1 MKSIKLILSL
11 PIFLVLFS
19 CGGGGSNSGGG
30 GDQMSI
36 APPMEDPNR
45 VISIVAI
52 GDSIGNGAGY
62 TNQPWPVIVAD
73 SLGVPLVNNS
83 VNGRQT
89 AEGLRLIRTLIE
101 NNNPS
106 HVLILLGT
114 NDSTKGGTVSGA
126 ISNLQEMATIARDL
140 GVIPVIGT
148 TVPNTRSTTFNQK
161 SADIAAGVRMIDN
174 AIIAETRG
182 AMVGNS
188 GLFADDV
195 HPNASG
201 QNVIARAF
209 IDVLR

>member
-1 MKSIKLILSL
+1 ML
-11 PIFLVLFS
+11 LVS

-30 GDQMSI
+30 GDDQMSMV
-36 APPMEDPNR
+36 PPMVDPNA
-45 VISIVAI
+45 VTMIVAI

-62 TNQPWPVIVAD
+62 TNQPWPVIVAGA
-73 SLGVPLVNNS
+73 LGVPLVNNS

-89 AEGLRLIRTLIE
+89 GQGLSLIRTLIE

-126 ISNLQEMATIARDL
+126 ISNLQEMANIARDL

-161 SADIAAGVRMIDN
+161 SADIAAGVRMINN
-174 AIIAETRG
+174 AIVAETRG
-182 AMVGNS
+182 AMVGAS

-195 HPNASG
+195 HPNAAG
-201 QNVIARAF
+201 QDVIATAF
-209 IDVLR
+209 LDVLR